1 MEYELAVH
9 LLSRLDSIGSNTK
22 SGKLNPVLLVYVLLI
37 HLGAKLGNYDQPS
50 VFSNS

>member
-1 MEYELAVH
+1 MEYELAAH
-9 LLSRLDSIGSNTK
+9 LLSRLDSMGSNTK
-22 SGKLNPVLLVYVLLI
+22 SGKLNAVLVYVLLI